1 MSDLISELV
10 GDERSAVEKSKVQ
23 RKRIERAKKDFGFFC
38 QTYLPDYFF
47 TDPAE
52 YQQILYDVADKQ
64 SLSKDT
70 ANSLKP
76 FINERYHSL
85 LKPTDNLAGAM
96 FIEPREHGK
105 TVRWS
110 FAYVLWSVI
119 TGKNQYALLI
129 GASGEAARENLINIK
144 SELEENDLILEDFGD
159 LKGKVWRDNRIELFL
174 GTKKVGDK
182 TEKIEACIQAKG
194 SGASMRGTRFRQ
206 YRPDLIV
213 LDDVLKDDAVESH
226 SQRDKISRWLKKVVF
241 NLGKNSFIIW
251 VNTIFHSDDPISR
264 LIEEV
269 EAGTLKRW
277 IAVRLSC
284 LRPDG
289 SPLWP
294 EYWSAEAL
302 EEKREQLGFDNFS
315 TEWCNEPLSDEQR
328 IIQKSWIKVH
338 AYRELPPANELR
350 FFCGVDPATGKHDRT
365 AEISGAVHKRTGIIY
380 VLKPWAKVCSETA
393 TVRQLVI
400 LHKLFG
406 FELIAWE
413 DVVFSGI
420 YGNYVQKL
428 AAEENVYLPIK
439 KLSNTI
445 SKDAKC
451 RFLSP
456 LIENGIIRFPEEG
469 AQDMIDELCNFPK
482 WKFDD
487 QMDGLY
493 LLVKVIPS
501 GSGAPVVEKAK
512 SAVRTKAQEI
522 IQKVRRW

>member
-10 GDERSAVEKSKVQ
+10 GDERSAVEKSKAQ
-23 RKRIERAKKDFGFFC
+23 RNRIERAKKDFGFFC

-52 YQQILYDVADKQ
+52 YQQILYNVADKQ

-110 FAYVLWSVI
+110 FAYVLWNI
-119 TGKNQYALLI
+119 LTGKKRYALLI
-129 GASGEAARENLINIK
+129 GASGDSARENLINIK
-144 SELEENDLILEDFGD
+144 IELEENEFILEDFGF
-159 LKGKVWRDNRIELFL
+159 LKGDVWRDDRIELKN
-174 GTKKVGDK
+174 GT
-182 TEKIEACIQAKG
+182 CIQAKG

-213 LDDVLKDDAVESH
+213 LDDILKDDAVDSP
-226 SQRDKISRWLKKVVF
+226 SQRDKISRWLKRVVF
-241 NLGKNSFIIW
+241 NLGKTAFIIW

-289 SPLWP
+289 SPLWH

-328 IIQKSWIKVH
+328 IIQKSWIKAH

-406 FELIAWE
+406 FELIGWE

-512 SAVRTKAQEI
+512 SAINTKAQEI
-522 IQKVRRW
+522 IQRVRRW

>member
-1 MSDLISELV
+1 MDGLLSELV
-10 GDERSAVEKSKVQ
+10 GDDRSSLEKK
-23 RKRIERAKKDFGFFC
+23 KRAARARTDFGFFC
-38 QTYLPDYFF
+38 RYYLADYFF
-47 TDPAE
+47 TAPAE
-52 YQQILYDVADKQ
+52 YQSILYDVADTR
-64 SLSKDT
+64 SLSADT
-70 ANSLKP
+70 ANRLKP
-76 FINERYHSL
+76 FIAEKYHSL
-85 LKPTDNLAGAM
+85 LRPTEKLSGAM
-96 FIEPREHGK
+96 FVEPREHGK

-110 FAYVLWSVI
+110 FAYVLWGVV
-119 TGKNQYALLI
+119 TGKNRYALLI
-129 GASGEAARENLINIK
+129 GASGDAARENLINIK
-144 SELEENDLILEDFGD
+144 IEIEENDLLLEDFGE
-159 LKGKVWRDNRIELFL
+159 LKGQVWRDDRIELSN
-174 GTKKVGDK
+174 GT
-182 TEKIEACIQAKG
+182 CIQAKG

-213 LDDVLKDDAVESH
+213 LDDVLKDDAVDSP
-226 SQRDKISRWLKKVVF
+226 SQRDKISRWLKRVVF
-241 NLGKNSFIIW
+241 NLGKTAFIIW

-277 IAVRLSC
+277 IAARLSC

-294 EYWSAEAL
+294 EYWSAAAL
-302 EEKREQLGFDNFS
+302 EEKREQLGFDSFS

-328 IIQKSWIKVH
+328 IIQRSWIKAH
-338 AYRELPPANELR
+338 EYRELPPPAELR

-365 AEISGAVHKRTGIIY
+365 AEIPVAVHRKTGIIY
-380 VLKPWAKVCSETA
+380 ALPPWAKVCSETA
-393 TVRQLVI
+393 TVRQLMVTHR
-400 LHKLFG
+400 LYG

-439 KLSNTI
+439 KLSNSL
-445 SKDAKC
+445 SKDAKA

-456 LIENGIIRFPEEG
+456 LIENGVIRFPAEG
-469 AQDMIDELCNFPK
+469 AADLIDELVNFPK

-493 LLVKVIPS
+493 LAVKVIPG
-501 GSGAPVVEKAK
+501 GSGTPVVEKVK
-512 SAVRTKAQEI
+512 SSTMTAAQKIIGMVRG
-522 IQKVRRW
+522 W